1 MEGRVWFCCHT
12 IFQKMNLIEIIEA
25 YFHDIEHGLSADKL
39 NKYYAPDAK
48 QIEYPNLMAP
58 EGATHSLSDLQ
69 NGTSKG
75 KGVLSR
81 QRVEIQHYL
90 EDGNAVVVEA
100 LWTGTLA
107 LPIGQIP
114 IGGQMKAHIARFFEF
129 ENGKIIRQ
137 RNYDCFEPF

>member
-1 MEGRVWFCCHT
+1 
-12 IFQKMNLIEIIEA
+12 MNLISIIEA
-25 YFHDIEHGLSADKL
+25 YFHEIEHGMTADNL
-39 NKYYAPDAK
+39 NKYYAPGA
-48 QIEYPNLMAP
+48 QQTEFPNLMAP
-58 EGATHSLSDLQ
+58 GGAIHSLNDLLS
-69 NGTSKG
+69 GTSKG

-81 QRVEIQHYL
+81 QRIEILHYF

-114 IGGQMKAHIARFFEF
+114 IGGQMKAHIARVFEF